1 MTEDPRHRLAEIL
14 SSGGVGYGQVSQ
26 EVLYML
32 PREFLDK
39 YVQLWYMALGPLIQG
54 QGQQMTRD
62 GELGRAKTRT
72 TEKGRKIGA
81 GAGGEAKRYRKSG
94 YSIRNELAFQLKDRI
109 DKRLRGIARELRLT
123 LSDLEARQNTAY
135 GSVKA
140 GGGAERRMGEE
151 TGANGNT
158 TESTGNALKSTR
170 GMRRCIKCGRYGV
183 DGWAFCPYDGKA
195 LIREKEKENPED

>member
-1 MTEDPRHRLAEIL
+1 LAEIL

-62 GELGRAKTRT
+62 GELGRAKTQT
-72 TEKGRKIGA
+72 GKKGKVTGA

-135 GSVKA
+135 GSVKGVKNEVEGRA
-140 GGGAERRMGEE
+140 DKRA
-151 TGANGNT
+151 GANGNA
-158 TESTGNALKSTR
+158 TESTGNTLKSTN

-183 DGWAFCPYDGKA
+183 DGWVFCPYDGKA